1 MKNFVRYLY
10 AYKDGK
16 CVQNV
21 GFVKCEE
28 SGGKAILQI
37 YGKGFPV
44 NGNDRFELFVF
55 YPEGEKCIGISMGTL
70 ENRSPVFSY
79 RLEYDADD
87 VGGLEIFDRVD
98 GLILIKGQGREK
110 NWYAAKWEESSLNIE
125 QMICGE
131 DCMKEPEEVEKE
143 EPQGEE
149 TVEEEAAQEEELV
162 EEAAHEEVPI
172 EEEPQEEET
181 SREMIV
187 EEETR
192 EKDIIYKITREDLA
206 KLPRCEWKLANN
218 HFLLHGYRNYH
229 HLVSFEKGGSCWI
242 GVPGVFHPSEQKVAQ
257 AFGFDQ
263 FMRPDEG
270 EIELS
275 EEQREE
281 DEEFGY
287 WCRTV
292 STVIEG

>member
-1 MKNFVRYLY
+1 MKKFVRYLY

-16 CVQNV
+16 RVQNV
-21 GFVKCEE
+21 GFVKYEE
-28 SGGKAILQI
+28 NENRASLQI

-44 NGNDRFELFVF
+44 NGNDRFELFVY

-70 ENRSPVFSY
+70 ENKSPVFSY

-87 VGGLEIFDRVD
+87 VGGLSIFDRAS
-98 GLILIKGQGREK
+98 GLILIKGQGTK
-110 NWYAAKWEESSLNIE
+110 KSWYAAKWEENPLNVE
-125 QMICGE
+125 QMIRRE
-131 DCMKEPEEVEKE
+131 DFVKESKEEPEE
-143 EPQGEE
+143 EPM
-149 TVEEEAAQEEELV
+149 EEELV
-162 EEAAHEEVPI
+162 KEEPAEEAS
-172 EEEPQEEET
+172 QEEE
-181 SREMIV
+181 SLV
-187 EEETR
+187 EEPEEEKSR

-229 HLVSFEKGGSCWI
+229 HLVSFEKSGSCWI

-275 EEQREE
+275 AEQREE

-287 WCRTV
+287 WCRKV
-292 STVIEG
+292 STVIEE